1 MRTFLFLVG
10 FLIFGVAQGQ
20 VTTTQMAKNLSNDE
34 ENGIYELPELKFK
47 VLSDG
52 TITDSLKRKVAKL
65 EVEESFFI
73 EKLFYLVKNNDLI
86 ILANFSNSDEGY
98 SSVEK
103 VDLKSKKVIWTTN
116 LPGFNLFEGVAEH
129 NYLYAGVIGLAAKID
144 LRDGTIVWKHDNLY
158 NRYKCNH
165 FKNIVVKDKTVDFVG
180 ISPVLGKDR
189 ILYNELL
196 YFTFNKITGE
206 MITFKK
212 SSGGNKQPTVIYQK
226 KKPTNIIQQKNIEV
240 TPKPVK

>member
-1 MRTFLFLVG
+1 MKTFLFLVG

-52 TITDSLKRKVAKL
+52 TITDSLNRKVAKL

-73 EKLFYLVKNNDLI
+73 EKLFYLAKNSDLI

-103 VDLKSKKVIWTTN
+103 IDLKTKKVIWTTN

-158 NRYKCNH
+158 NKYKCNH
-165 FKNIVVKDKTVDFVG
+165 FKNIIVKDKTVEFIG
-180 ISPVLGKDR
+180 ISPVVNKDR
-189 ILYNELL
+189 ILSNELL
-196 YFTFNKITGE
+196 YFTFNKISGE
-206 MITFKK
+206 MITCKK
-212 SSGGNKQPTVIYQK
+212 SSGTGKQPIIIYQK
-226 KKPTNIIQQKNIEV
+226 KAPSTIIQQKNVEG
-240 TPKPVK
+240 TPKPLK